1 MSFVAVPV
9 GAELECSIFP
19 QNGVNPFTI
28 EGAMVRW
35 SRSQEFGL
43 AFTNVRPGVQR
54 QIAQLCRPRTPLGLA
69 V

>member
-1 MSFVAVPV
+1 MSFTTVPV

-19 QNGVNPFTI
+19 QDGVNPFTI

-54 QIAQLCRPRTPLGLA
+54 QIAQLCRPRTPLG
-69 V
+69 VEV